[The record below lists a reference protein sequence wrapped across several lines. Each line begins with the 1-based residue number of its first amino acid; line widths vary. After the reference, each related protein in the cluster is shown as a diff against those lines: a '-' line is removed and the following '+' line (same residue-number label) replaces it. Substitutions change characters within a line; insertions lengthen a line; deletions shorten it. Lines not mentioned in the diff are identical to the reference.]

1 MIGIVLVGHGD
12 FAPALKSSVEMIAG
26 EQEKMAGVS
35 LDLHDSTEDLER
47 KIKAAIDEL
56 GDVSGILFLTDLVGG
71 TPFKASA
78 LLSREWKR
86 VCVVGGVNLAMVLEV
101 LPGRDHQTLEQVK
114 DKAMRAGRE
123 GIQGFP

>member
-78 LLSREWKR
+78 LLSGNGS
-86 VCVVGGVNLAMVLEV
+86 VFVSS
-101 LPGRDHQTLEQVK
+101 
-114 DKAMRAGRE
+114 E
-123 GIQGFP
+123 G